1 MKKWQSIL
9 LLFLFVSNTLSILA
23 MSTWYMQDRDYFI
36 KNFCVNTE
44 KKELNCN
51 GRCHL
56 QKQFREDQN
65 SKSEQI
71 AIPVLELE
79 FTCNCDTCIPERLPT
94 DYINHQSTLHVGA
107 YTPPTLS
114 KDIPPPNII

>member
-56 QKQFREDQN
+56 QKQFGEDQN
-65 SKSEQI
+65 PKSEQI

-79 FTCNCDTCIPERLPT
+79 FTYNGDICIPERLPA
-94 DYINHQSTLHVGA
+94 DYINHQSTLHIGA
-107 YTPPTLS
+107 YTPPNLS